1 MRIEGRPY
9 TTIEL
14 NLVKDMIDL
23 ILADLSTAFDPIT
36 SVTFSYDRLETNP
49 RFATISRLSNAVIV
63 ARLRIDMEDRGGKI
77 DLMIP
82 YATLEPIRDLLLQ
95 MFMGERYGRDAIWE
109 NHLIEQLW
117 ETDVELQAILKEKMI
132 TLGEIAKWDKGSFL
146 PLDMYPHDDV
156 TVLCGD
162 VPLFTGSMGRK
173 EENVVIKIQG
183 KAEKMDS
190 LELIINLSIII
201 LLIPTIIYAYKLN
214 KNLSLLRQNQKSLSQ
229 LISSLNEAT
238 NKAENSIPKLKSV
251 TEHSSEDL
259 KEVIDSA
266 KNLKDDLTFI
276 NERADN
282 LADRLENVIHA
293 GREIKTG
300 NSSAPQ
306 TAKSSLHE
314 EAEDS
319 RSLAEMELLK
329 ALRSIK

>member
-1 MRIEGRPY
+1 
-9 TTIEL
+9 
-14 NLVKDMIDL
+14 
-23 ILADLSTAFDPIT
+23 
-36 SVTFSYDRLETNP
+36 
-49 RFATISRLSNAVIV
+49 
-63 ARLRIDMEDRGGKI
+63 
-77 DLMIP
+77 
-82 YATLEPIRDLLLQ
+82 
-95 MFMGERYGRDAIWE
+95 
-109 NHLIEQLW
+109 
-117 ETDVELQAILKEKMI
+117 
-132 TLGEIAKWDKGSFL
+132 
-146 PLDMYPHDDV
+146 
-156 TVLCGD
+156 
-162 VPLFTGSMGRK
+162 
-173 EENVVIKIQG
+173 
-183 KAEKMDS
+183 MDS

-259 KEVIDSA
+259 
-266 KNLKDDLTFI
+266 TFI

>member
-1 MRIEGRPY
+1 
-9 TTIEL
+9 
-14 NLVKDMIDL
+14 
-23 ILADLSTAFDPIT
+23 
-36 SVTFSYDRLETNP
+36 
-49 RFATISRLSNAVIV
+49 
-63 ARLRIDMEDRGGKI
+63 
-77 DLMIP
+77 
-82 YATLEPIRDLLLQ
+82 
-95 MFMGERYGRDAIWE
+95 
-109 NHLIEQLW
+109 
-117 ETDVELQAILKEKMI
+117 
-132 TLGEIAKWDKGSFL
+132 
-146 PLDMYPHDDV
+146 
-156 TVLCGD
+156 
-162 VPLFTGSMGRK
+162 
-173 EENVVIKIQG
+173 
-183 KAEKMDS
+183 MDS

-251 TEHSSEDL
+251 TEQ
-259 KEVIDSA
+259 EVIDSA